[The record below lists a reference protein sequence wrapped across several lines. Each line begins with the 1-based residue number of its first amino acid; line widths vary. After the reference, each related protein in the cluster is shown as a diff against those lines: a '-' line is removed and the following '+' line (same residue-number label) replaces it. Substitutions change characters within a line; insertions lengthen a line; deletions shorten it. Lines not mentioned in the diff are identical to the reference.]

1 MHDYVSYLSK
11 KQEFLIRCE
20 TNYLLSLSKKLQIE
34 SISKT
39 ANGTETRIALVLRDG
54 GFPGST
60 N

>member
-1 MHDYVSYLSK
+1 MPDYVSYLSK

-20 TNYLLSLSKKLQIE
+20 TNCLLSLLKKLQIE
-34 SISKT
+34 SKET